1 MFTQPLRHRRL
12 RSLRRWIASGLASVF
27 LSALVSP
34 VLAAE
39 VTLPAGTR
47 VPLEF
52 AQSVDSRTA
61 KKGDL
66 VKLTVAQDVIVSG
79 QKVIAQGAPATATV
93 MDVSHGKAF
102 GKKAEIKLDQ
112 LRVPAVDGRLIQL
125 GHYDSGKR
133 YSDPKAEGAAA
144 GGLILLGPIG
154 LAAGA
159 FIKGGHMLIKPGT
172 HIDGAIL
179 TAIPINTSAH

>member
-1 MFTQPLRHRRL
+1 M
-12 RSLRRWIASGLASVF
+12 AVGLTGLL

-39 VTLPAGTR
+39 ATLAAGTKI
-47 VPLEF
+47 PLEF

-66 VKLTVAQDVIVSG
+66 VNLKVQQDVTVNG
-79 QKVIAQGAPATATV
+79 EKVIAQGAPATAHV
-93 MDVSHGKAF
+93 MDVSKGKAF
-102 GKKAEIKLDQ
+102 GEKAEVKLDQ
-112 LRVPAVDGRLIQL
+112 LRVRAVDGRLIQL

-133 YSDPKAEGAAA
+133 FVDPKAGGAAA
-144 GGLILLGPIG
+144 GGAILLGPIG

-159 FIKGGHMLIKPGT
+159 FFKGGHMHIKPGT
-172 HIDGAIL
+172 HIDGDVMND
-179 TAIPINTSAH
+179 TPINAPAH